1 MQFEEALKNSNAYK
15 SLAKDAD
22 TGNVAHAYMFVSPD
36 ETALLSLAK
45 LSGSAC
51 VSTSKAHTENHFRF
65 IHLFMRV
72 LLSKFYFALF

>member
-36 ETALLSLAK
+36 ETALLSLAE
-45 LSGSAC
+45 LSALRLFAITAAAGS
-51 VSTSKAHTENHFRF
+51 
-65 IHLFMRV
+65 V
-72 LLSKFYFALF
+72 LPAQKFCIVTTATWFS